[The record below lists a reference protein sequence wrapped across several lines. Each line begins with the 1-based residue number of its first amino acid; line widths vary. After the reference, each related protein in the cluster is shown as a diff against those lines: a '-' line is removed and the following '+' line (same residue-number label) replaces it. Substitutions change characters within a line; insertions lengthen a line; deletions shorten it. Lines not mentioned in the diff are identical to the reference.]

1 MGVYTETCATVNTIP
16 AEWGWS
22 AGAFMLICLRLL
34 TPWFGQRAFM
44 NRDAIAQ
51 MLKDFRLGKLSTE
64 AVLDRLRHLPYED
77 LGFARIDSHRAI
89 RQGFPEVIFCE
100 GKTVSQA
107 AAIAQRCLERHGTL
121 LATRASR
128 EIFNAIKAREPR
140 AKYFSLSRTI
150 VVKPARPAR
159 PVGHILVV
167 SAGTSDIPVA
177 EEAAV
182 TADILGSRV
191 ETLYDVG
198 VAGLHRILDKRPA
211 LDAANVL
218 VVVAGMDG
226 VLPSVVGGLVDKPVI
241 AVPTS
246 IGYGASFRGVAAL
259 LTMLNSCAAGIAVV
273 NIDNGFGAGVLAHR
287 INALGSGT
295 DSKSDR
301 DSGSR
306 KKKRPR

>member
-1 MGVYTETCATVNTIP
+1 MDRRELLN
-16 AEWGWS
+16 
-22 AGAFMLICLRLL
+22 LL
-34 TPWFGQRAFM
+34 TRVQTGS
-44 NRDAIAQ
+44 
-51 MLKDFRLGKLSTE
+51 LSVVKALE
-64 AVLDRLRHLPYED
+64 RLRHFPSED
-77 LGFARIDSHRAI
+77 LGFARMDNHRAI

-107 AAIAQRCLERHGTL
+107 TTIARRSLMRHGML

-128 EIFNAIKAREPR
+128 EIFNAIKAKAPR
-140 AKYFSLSRTI
+140 AEYHPLSRAI
-150 VVKPARPAR
+150 VVKPLHPTT
-159 PVGHILVV
+159 PVGQVLVL

-198 VAGLHRILDKRPA
+198 VAGLHRILDNRA
-211 LDAANVL
+211 AMDAARVL

-246 IGYGASFRGVAAL
+246 VGYGASFQGLAAL
-259 LTMLNSCAAGIAVV
+259 LTMLNSCAAGVAVV

-287 INALGSGT
+287 INAMA
-295 DSKSDR
+295 DSESRVPAGWRQRRTPGRTADR
-301 DSGSR
+301 DSATAGR
-306 KKKRPR
+306 QQQRRARLKTPRTGRRIR

>member
-1 MGVYTETCATVNTIP
+1 MDRRELLN
-16 AEWGWS
+16 
-22 AGAFMLICLRLL
+22 LL
-34 TPWFGQRAFM
+34 TRVRTGSLSVVRA
-44 NRDAIAQ
+44 
-51 MLKDFRLGKLSTE
+51 LE
-64 AVLDRLRHLPYED
+64 RLRHFPSED
-77 LGFARIDSHRAI
+77 LGFARMDNHRAI

-107 AAIAQRCLERHGTL
+107 TTIARRSLLRHGML
-121 LATRASR
+121 LATRASP
-128 EIFNAIKAREPR
+128 EIFNAIKAKAPR
-140 AKYFSLSRTI
+140 AAYHPLSRAI
-150 VVKPARPAR
+150 VVKPLHPTP
-159 PVGHILVV
+159 PVGQVLVL

-198 VAGLHRILDKRPA
+198 VAGLHRILDNRA
-211 LDAANVL
+211 AMDAARVL

-246 IGYGASFRGVAAL
+246 VGYGASFQGLAAL
-259 LTMLNSCAAGIAVV
+259 LTMLNSCAAGVAVV

-287 INALGSGT
+287 INSMGGSDGRVPAGWRRT
-295 DSKSDR
+295 RLNTPKT
-301 DSGSR
+301 G
-306 KKKRPR
+306 KRGR

>member
-1 MGVYTETCATVNTIP
+1 MDRGELANLLKGVRT
-16 AEWGWS
+16 G
-22 AGAFMLICLRLL
+22 RLSVDQAL
-34 TPWFGQRAFM
+34 
-44 NRDAIAQ
+44 
-51 MLKDFRLGKLSTE
+51 E
-64 AVLDRLRHLPYED
+64 RLRHFPSED
-77 LGFARIDSHRAI
+77 LGFARMDNHRAI

-107 AAIAQRCLERHGTL
+107 TTIARRSLTRHGML
-121 LATRASR
+121 LATRASQK
-128 EIFNAIKAREPR
+128 IFNAIKAKEPR
-140 AKYFSLSRTI
+140 AEYHPLSRAI
-150 VVKPARPAR
+150 VVKPPHPNT
-159 PVGHILVV
+159 PVGQVLVL

-198 VAGLHRILDKRPA
+198 VAGLHRILDNRAA
-211 LDAANVL
+211 LDAARVL

-246 IGYGASFRGVAAL
+246 VGYGASFQGLAAL
-259 LTMLNSCAAGIAVV
+259 LTMLNSCAAGVGVV

-287 INALGSGT
+287 INALADRDIRQRQGPAPGRT
-295 DSKSDR
+295 ADSDR
-301 DSGSR
+301 RQGQRKTKSR
-306 KKKRPR
+306 QR